1 MRIIS
6 APVISN
12 AAFLLFASFVS
23 NPVKAYTSLGRVYI
37 LTIDKVVNDGLLQ
50 DDYECGGNG
59 DNVDE
64 ISLLYQSAD
73 QEMQALSQ
81 INFAKSQKTIVNKK
95 YLCIDTATFV
105 MTEKD
110 RL

>member
-1 MRIIS
+1 MKVIS
-6 APVISN
+6 APVIGI
-12 AAFLLFASFVS
+12 AAILISSLITK
-23 NPVKAYTSLGRVYI
+23 PVKAYTSLGRVYI

-73 QEMQALSQ
+73 
-81 INFAKSQKTIVNKK
+81 
-95 YLCIDTATFV
+95 
-105 MTEKD
+105 
-110 RL
+110 